1 MKKNS
6 HNLRYSI
13 WIDSRLAMILRVE
26 PSGSKELKIIES
38 QNSRRERYDGETSDK
53 NGLFGTY
60 QSRENHVQHKWN
72 NHHINYLK
80 KVADELFN
88 VNALLILGSG
98 DTRFELQNVISKGRH
113 QNGIWIENKAMKK
126 ITPRE
131 LEIETEK
138 HFNLSFS

>member
-1 MKKNS
+1 MKSTS

-13 WIDSRLAMILRVE
+13 WIDGRMAMILKVG
-26 PSGSKELKIIES
+26 PNGNKELKIIES
-38 QNSRRERYDGETSDK
+38 DNSRRERYDGESTNK
-53 NGLFGTY
+53 TGLFGTY
-60 QSRENHVQHKWN
+60 QSPEDKAQNRRN
-72 NHHINYLK
+72 NHHVNYLK

-113 QNGIWIENKAMKK
+113 HNGIWIENKAMKK
-126 ITPRE
+126 ISPRQ

-138 HFNLSFS
+138 HFNMSFS